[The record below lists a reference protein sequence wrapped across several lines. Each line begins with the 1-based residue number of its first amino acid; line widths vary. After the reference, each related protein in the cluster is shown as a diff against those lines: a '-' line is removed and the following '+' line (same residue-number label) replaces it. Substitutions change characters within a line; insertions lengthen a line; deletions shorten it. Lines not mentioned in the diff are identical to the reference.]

1 MVDDGNRL
9 LGIVTYD
16 DAHRRLAEAARE
28 DSDLYHALSG
38 EAPEA
43 GYLEVSAWAEIRR
56 RVPWILAL
64 AVVGLLAGYIVHS
77 YEAAL
82 DALVILA
89 LYMPMLADTGGNVG
103 TQSSSLV
110 IRAVATGEI
119 GLGHSLRVLWKEA
132 RVALCLAL
140 VLFGFAFLK
149 VLLYSNSA
157 DVPFALSLEMIA
169 FAIALAIAAQVVVS
183 TLIGAMLPLL
193 AMLSRQDPAV
203 VAGPALT
210 TIVDVAG
217 LLLYFTITTSILGV
231 GG

>member
-1 MVDDGNRL
+1 M
-9 LGIVTYD
+9 
-16 DAHRRLAEAARE
+16 
-28 DSDLYHALSG
+28 
-38 EAPEA
+38 
-43 GYLEVSAWAEIRR
+43 
-56 RVPWILAL
+56 
-64 AVVGLLAGYIVHS
+64 HS

-110 IRAVATGEI
+110 IRAVAIGEI
-119 GLGHSLRVLWKEA
+119 GLGHSLRVLWKET

-169 FAIALAIAAQVVVS
+169 LAIALAIAAQVVVS

-193 AMLSRQDPAV
+193 ALLSRQDPAV